1 MSDLDIIQWCDFVR
15 GVLDPETDARMREQL
30 NAGNAKTRKM
40 VLLLN
45 RVAAVG
51 QSDAE
56 MAIPE
61 YALRSV
67 KAIGSLQRPRAV
79 EASEKSLLR
88 FLPFE
93 IIFDSLGLPAPA
105 GARFVQASHRQL
117 TFKAEDFMVD
127 VRLEHENGPNG
138 TVIVGQL
145 LLQADDEA
153 RPVSGIPVL
162 VLSDDQIVG
171 RSLTSRFG
179 EFQAEGLPRAPLS
192 LSLLVS
198 NEECIDVPL
207 GGTSE

>member
-1 MSDLDIIQWCDFVR
+1 MSDLDIIKWCDFVR
-15 GVLDPETDARMREQL
+15 GVLDPETEARMRDQL
-30 NAGNAKTRKM
+30 KAGSSKTRKM

-67 KAIGSLQRPRAV
+67 KAIGSLQRPRV
-79 EASEKSLLR
+79 KEAPKTPLLR

-117 TFKAEDFMVD
+117 TFKAEDFTVD

-145 LLQADDEA
+145 LLQADEA
-153 RPVSGIPVL
+153 QPVSGIPVL

-198 NEECIDVPL
+198 DEECIDVPL
-207 GGTSE
+207 GATSE

>member
-30 NAGNAKTRKM
+30 NAGTAKIRKM

-51 QSDAE
+51 QSDAA

-67 KAIGSLQRPRAV
+67 KAMGSLQRPRAAA
-79 EASEKSLLR
+79 ASEKSLLR

-117 TFKAEDFMVD
+117 TFKAEDFTVD

-145 LLQADDEA
+145 LLQADEA
-153 RPVSGIPVL
+153 EPVSGIPVL
-162 VLSDDQIVG
+162 VVSNDQIVG
-171 RSLTSRFG
+171 RSVTSRFG
-179 EFQAEGLPRAPLS
+179 EFQAEGLPREPLS

-198 NEECIDVPL
+198 DEECIDVPL
-207 GGTSE
+207 GATSE